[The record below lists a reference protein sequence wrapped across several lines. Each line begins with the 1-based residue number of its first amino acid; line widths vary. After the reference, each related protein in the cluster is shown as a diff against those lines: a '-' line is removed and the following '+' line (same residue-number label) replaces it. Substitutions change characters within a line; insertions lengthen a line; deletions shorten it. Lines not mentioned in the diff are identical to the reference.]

1 MSGFDC
7 TQIENYED
15 LRKMQLTMLDI
26 LKYIDRFCRDNH
38 IRYSLSGGTLLG
50 AVRHDGFIPWDDDL
64 DICML
69 RSEYD
74 RFIELWKNSEHG
86 EYLIQTK
93 ESAPKYTQ
101 SFAKIRKDHTTFYQK
116 GEIPGDYHMGVFVD
130 IFPIDRIPDG
140 FIKKFIFYWQV
151 IRYQI
156 YVREFIPPNTNF
168 VVKGALKIVYSITS
182 PEIRKTR
189 RKKLL
194 ERITKNNSDT
204 SLRLVGIDTLST
216 MKKSFSAD
224 LLDSYTKI
232 KFEDERFPC
241 FSNWNEYLTKFYGD
255 YMTLP
260 PKEQRTW
267 YHHPVILDFE
277 HNYEELPPEKREL
290 GI

>member
-1 MSGFDC
+1 MVDFDS

-26 LKYIDRFCRDNH
+26 LKYIDKFCGEHQIN
-38 IRYSLSGGTLLG
+38 YSLSGGTLLG

-69 RSEYD
+69 RSEYN
-74 RFIELWKNSEHG
+74 RFIELWKESKHD
-86 EYLIQTK
+86 EYILQTK

-101 SFAKIRKDHTTFYQK
+101 SFAKIRKNHTTFYQK
-116 GEIPGDYHMGVFVD
+116 GEIPGDYHMGIFVD

-140 FIKKFIFYWQV
+140 FLKKNLFYWQV
-151 IRYQI
+151 VRYQI
-156 YVREFIPPNTNF
+156 YVREFIPPNSNF
-168 VVKGALKIVYSITS
+168 VIKGVLKLIYSITS
-182 PEIRKTR
+182 PEKRKKR

-194 ERITKNNSDT
+194 DRITKYNSDT

-216 MKKSFSAD
+216 MRKSFSAE
-224 LLDSYTKI
+224 LLDSYTRI
-232 KFEDERFPC
+232 QFEDDTFPC
-241 FSNWNEYLTKFYGD
+241 FSNWNEYLTNFYGD
-255 YMTLP
+255 YMVLP

-277 HNYEELPPEKREL
+277 HNYEELPSEKRN
-290 GI
+290 IKA